1 MVEDGVVLRDP
12 DARRRLAIAS
22 TAAATAL
29 VVIVV
34 FFTPESPRQWS
45 MAVVLTGGLIVATW
59 ISEAFSARKKR
70 RQQH

>member
-1 MVEDGVVLRDP
+1 M
-12 DARRRLAIAS
+12 
-22 TAAATAL
+22 AL

-45 MAVVLTGGLIVATW
+45 MAVVLTGGLVVGTW
-59 ISEAFSARKKR
+59 ISEALSAPKKR